1 MEHLP
6 EFIANHSL
14 LVLAWVGTLAFLLWN
29 LFGENVQGIQR
40 LTPLEAV
47 QKINHD
53 GAIVVDVREN
63 SEFEGGHIIDSLHIP
78 LGNLG
83 NNLKRLEKYRDKD
96 VIVSCASGNR
106 STTACHTL
114 KKNGFEHVYNLRG
127 GVFAW
132 QNANLPLS
140 RGTEKKAEKKKQKL
154 KQKGQE
160 LASK

>member
-1 MEHLP
+1 MENLP
-6 EFIANHSL
+6 EFIANNTL
-14 LVLAWVGTLAFLLWN
+14 LVLAWAGTLAFLLWN
-29 LFGENVQGIQR
+29 LLGESVQGIQR

-53 GAIVVDVREN
+53 GAIVVDVRES
-63 SEFEGGHIIDSLHIP
+63 SEFEGGHILDSLHIP
-78 LGNLG
+78 LGTLG
-83 NNLKRLEKYRDKD
+83 NNLKRLEKYREKA

-106 STTACHTL
+106 SASACHTL
-114 KKNGFEHVYNLRG
+114 KKNGFAQVYNLRG
-127 GVFAW
+127 GVYAW

-140 RGTEKKAEKKKQKL
+140 RGNEKKKNKT